1 MKIRGDINISM
12 FQDQYSNY
20 NPLVAQDDRGGGGM
34 STLQDDRSK
43 AANTSI
49 NFRADY
55 NFQIE
60 DHYFSFMVG
69 YGWDRSFSEYTSH
82 YYMGFPDD
90 EVLNNA
96 GSATETHCI
105 GDAKSK
111 SALNSIYARASYNYL
126 DKYLAE
132 INFRSDASSKFGPGN
147 QRGYFPSI
155 SLGWRMSS

>member
-1 MKIRGDINISM
+1 M

-20 NPLVAQDDRGGGGM
+20 NPLVAQDDWGGGGM

-82 YYMGFPDD
+82 YYMGFRMM
-90 EVLNNA
+90 
-96 GSATETHCI
+96 
-105 GDAKSK
+105 KS
-111 SALNSIYARASYNYL
+111 
-126 DKYLAE
+126 
-132 INFRSDASSKFGPGN
+132 
-147 QRGYFPSI
+147 
-155 SLGWRMSS
+155 

>member
-1 MKIRGDINISM
+1 
-12 FQDQYSNY
+12 
-20 NPLVAQDDRGGGGM
+20 M

-96 GSATETHCI
+96 GSADVYKRQWQSWE
-105 GDAKSK
+105 
-111 SALNSIYARASYNYL
+111 
-126 DKYLAE
+126 
-132 INFRSDASSKFGPGN
+132 
-147 QRGYFPSI
+147 
-155 SLGWRMSS
+155 